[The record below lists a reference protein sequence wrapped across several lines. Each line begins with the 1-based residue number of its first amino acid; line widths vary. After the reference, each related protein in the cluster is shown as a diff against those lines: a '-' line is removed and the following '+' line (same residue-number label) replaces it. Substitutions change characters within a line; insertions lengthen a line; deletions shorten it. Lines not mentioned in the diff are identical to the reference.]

1 MRLGAD
7 KEGERIDQE
16 KVKMISKR
24 GGVAVTTLTLSCSS
38 KIIGYLYPQRV
49 SPSLGGGGGVG

>member
-7 KEGERIDQE
+7 KEGERVDQE

-24 GGVAVTTLTLSCSS
+24 GGMAVTTLTLSYSS
-38 KIIGYLYPQRV
+38 KINSYLFPQRV
-49 SPSLGGGGGVG
+49 SPPLRKTP